1 MASLTFKSV
10 WKRYDQVEAV
20 KNLDLEISDGE
31 FLCLL
36 GPSGCGKSSSLRM
49 IAGLEFIS
57 AGEILLGG
65 ERVNDLEPRHRD
77 IAMVFESY
85 ALYPQKSVFEN
96 MANPLRLRK
105 MAKTE
110 IERRVREAA
119 ATLEIERLLDR
130 RPSQLSG
137 GQKQRVA
144 IGRVLVREP
153 KAFLFDEPIA
163 HLDAKLRARMRGE
176 LKHIQKRLGTTTV
189 YVTHDQLEGMSMAD
203 RIAIMRDGALQQVG
217 TPQEV
222 FSAPANIW
230 VATFVGDPPMNILS
244 GELQANG
251 GRLSVVSPDFKIEV
265 PEGAAAVINAAPL
278 QGKAIKVGVRPE
290 ALTLSLS
297 PQEGYPISGRVYAV
311 QPLGDV
317 EVLDVRVGD
326 ERLFVRTELGT
337 IGNDD
342 LDAVVH
348 LGYRPTKLHFFDP
361 DTGLAIR

>member
-1 MASLTFKSV
+1 VASLTFTNV

-20 KNLDLEISDGE
+20 KNLNLEVDDGE

-57 AGEILLGG
+57 EGDILLGG
-65 ERVNDLEPRHRD
+65 ERINDLEPRHRD

-85 ALYPQKSVFEN
+85 ALYPTKTVFEN

-105 MAKTE
+105 MSKDA
-110 IERRVREAA
+110 IDRRVRETARI
-119 ATLEIERLLDR
+119 LEIERLLDR

-176 LKHIQKRLGTTTV
+176 LKHIQKTLGTTTV

-203 RIAIMRDGALQQVG
+203 RIAIMREGVLQQVG
-217 TPQEV
+217 TPYEV
-222 FSAPANIW
+222 FNRPANTW
-230 VATFVGDPPMNILS
+230 VATFVGDPPMNILN
-244 GELQANG
+244 GELKAADG
-251 GRLSVVSPDFKIEV
+251 GLVARAPEFTIAV
-265 PEGAAAVINAAPL
+265 PADKAAALSKVSL
-278 QGKAIKVGVRPE
+278 QDDKVQVGIRPE
-290 ALTLSLS
+290 ALTLSS
-297 PQEGYPISGRVYAV
+297 VRDANHPIAGRIYAV

-317 EVLDVRVGD
+317 EIVDVRVGND
-326 ERLFVRTELGT
+326 RILVRVELGT
-337 IGNDD
+337 ITNDD
-342 LDAVVH
+342 MDAPVY
-348 LGYRPTKLHFFDP
+348 LGYRPEKLHFFDAG
-361 DTGLAIR
+361 TGLAVN